1 MDEEIGGGNDGLMQG
16 GGMHTLWA
24 KNKRGEGVQK
34 PAKPAKEGQQA
45 ITAARE
51 LCVANILG

>member
-24 KNKRGEGVQK
+24 KNKRGWGVQK

-45 ITAARE
+45 CRSA
-51 LCVANILG
+51 LFVLKFG